1 MATVELQ
8 QCRICSNSRLEQV
21 LDLGEQELTGVF
33 PRSLDE
39 SITKGPLRLVKCVAA
54 HDTPDADVCGLL
66 QLQHSYDLN
75 EMYGENYGY
84 RSGLN
89 QSMVDHLSRK
99 VMGILDSI
107 TLETGDLIVDIGSN
121 DATTLK
127 AYPRG
132 EYHLAGIDPTGVKF
146 QSYYPAHIELIPEF
160 FSRAVLERRFP
171 GKKAKVVTSFSMFY
185 DLEDPLLFMREVYE
199 VLADEGVWVCEQS
212 YLPTMLDRNAY
223 DTACHEHLEYYA
235 FHQIK
240 WMADRVGFRVTDI
253 EFNDINGGSFSFT
266 ARKVSSG
273 FEHCL
278 DVESVIQKER
288 ERGMNNLEPYRAFA
302 RRVAET
308 KRALLEL
315 INQIVAGGGTVH
327 ALGASTKGNVLLQ
340 YCELTADDIISVGE
354 VNREKFGRFTPGSHI
369 PIVAEN
375 ELLDN
380 HPDYLLVLPWH
391 FREFFLNSATFS
403 GMKLIFPLPDVEIV
417 EVP

>member
-1 MATVELQ
+1 MDS
-8 QCRICSNSRLEQV
+8 RIAAGQSLE
-21 LDLGEQELTGVF
+21 
-33 PRSLDE
+33 
-39 SITKGPLRLVKCVAA
+39 
-54 HDTPDADVCGLL
+54 
-66 QLQHSYDLN
+66 
-75 EMYGENYGY
+75 
-84 RSGLN
+84 
-89 QSMVDHLSRK
+89 
-99 VMGILDSI
+99 
-107 TLETGDLIVDIGSN
+107 
-121 DATTLK
+121 
-127 AYPRG
+127 
-132 EYHLAGIDPTGVKF
+132 
-146 QSYYPAHIELIPEF
+146 
-160 FSRAVLERRFP
+160 FP
-171 GKKAKVVTSFSMFY
+171 G
-185 DLEDPLLFMREVYE
+185 
-199 VLADEGVWVCEQS
+199 
-212 YLPTMLDRNAY
+212 
-223 DTACHEHLEYYA
+223 
-235 FHQIK
+235 
-240 WMADRVGFRVTDI
+240 
-253 EFNDINGGSFSFT
+253 
-266 ARKVSSG
+266 
-273 FEHCL
+273 
-278 DVESVIQKER
+278 QKER